1 METVTHSGLQNRI
14 DGDFVTKTHLTDRKE
29 KILILGGGLTGLAA
43 GYVPSK
49 AGLSVTVFEHDQTVG
64 GISKTIEHDGFRFDI
79 GPHRFFTKDPRLEAF
94 VKDLMGDELITVPRK
109 TKIFIRGK
117 YFDYPLEP
125 VNAVFGMGLF
135 TTLKI
140 LGDYGLE
147 RIKRLF
153 REPELISLED
163 WVVAN
168 FGRTLFDIYF
178 KEYSEKVW
186 GISCSAISAEWVA
199 RRIKGLSLSS
209 AVANAFFKI
218 KGKEIPSL
226 VDEFLYPRL
235 GIGRLSDKLAEGIE
249 RSGAVYTNL
258 GVERISRTGYSVDSI
273 TVKDGDGSRIYGGAI
288 FISSIPIT
296 KLITMLDPPPPAEIL
311 AAASSLKFR
320 DLVTVTLMI
329 DRPRVTDLTWIYIPE
344 KNIPI
349 GRLHEPTNW
358 STEMAPEGKTLLVAE
373 FFSFQGD
380 AVWNSSDD
388 DLTRTAV
395 ESLER
400 LGYIKGRE
408 VLESVVLRVPQAYPL
423 FEIGYEKHL
432 DVMYDYVA
440 QFTNLHIAG
449 RAGQFKYYNMD
460 HAIDSGMKTADK
472 IIRQSTVSI
481 LRSGPAANMS
491 R

>member
-1 METVTHSGLQNRI
+1 
-14 DGDFVTKTHLTDRKE
+14 VTKTHLTDREE

-43 GYVPSK
+43 GYVLSN
-49 AGLSVTVFEHDQTVG
+49 AGLSVAVFEHDHTVG
-64 GISKTIEHDGFRFDI
+64 GISKTIEHRGFRFDI

-186 GISCSAISAEWVA
+186 GIPCSAISAEWVA

-218 KGKEIPSL
+218 KGKDIPSL

-235 GIGRLSDKLAEGIE
+235 GIGRLSDKLAEGIQ

-258 GVERISRTGYSVDSI
+258 GVERISRTGFTVDSI
-273 TVKDGDGSRIYGGAI
+273 TVRDRDGSRIYGGAE

-320 DLVTVTLMI
+320 DLVTVTVMI

-358 STEMAPEGKTLLVAE
+358 SKKMAPEGKTLLVTE

-380 AVWNSSDD
+380 AIWNSSDD
-388 DLTRTAV
+388 DLTRIAV
-395 ESLER
+395 ECLER
-400 LGYIKGRE
+400 LGYIKGNE

-423 FEIGYEKHL
+423 FEIGYEKNL
-432 DVMYDYVA
+432 DVMYDYLA

-449 RAGQFKYYNMD
+449 RAGMFKYYNMD

-472 IIRQSTVSI
+472 IIRQSQVSS
-481 LRSGPAANMS
+481 LMLAA
-491 R
+491 RPDPRPET